1 MKTKSYFHVVCLIS
15 QISNSTSFISAF
27 LVCFLALNF
36 TLNLGCSKRA
46 SLYGTP
52 AQLETSTAKLEFS
65 SLQAGEV
72 ERRSFQITNHGDT
85 TASLKNWAQLESPFK
100 ILKPTEVASGVPL
113 CGGDLAARS
122 SCQVVVEFRP
132 ESIGNFNQE
141 FKAKFKSS
149 LATET
154 ALSLNVQGQGVPAPA
169 AVLTFEL
176 GDLWDFGS
184 QFVGSSQ
191 SKVITLQNTGNATAQ
206 ILTTS
211 FLNNPFS
218 FLGGSFPGTGGTC
231 TATLAP
237 TESCTFTVVFNPS
250 ISGNFASQFLVQYH
264 DTRQLQI
271 SSFDILGQGQ
281 NTLEATLGIS
291 EGSLLHFGYLDVG
304 QTRLLDVTLNNSGG
318 TDATS
323 ISASALSGPFQ
334 FLGGSFP
341 GTGGT
346 CAATLVAGNSC
357 ILKLVFSPTGAGFV
371 SDTLTLNYSHTFGF
385 RSLQLG
391 LDGTG
396 SSLLEARLD
405 FSLGALF
412 NFGSVD
418 VNTTQNTTLT
428 VTNNGDIEASFITPS
443 PMTGSL
449 SFLGGG
455 FPGTGG
461 SCASSLAAGAS
472 CTIHVSFAPLI
483 GGLVSKTL
491 SMQYFNG
498 TQAATSSI
506 VFTGTAIPKGIL
518 DTSFGTNGLTQL
530 QIDVLQTVKSL
541 EIQSDQKIVL
551 ASEISN
557 GSHADFALI
566 RLNTNGSLDTTFGSS
581 GLTRSDLGS
590 SSDDKLNSSTKQ
602 SDGKILLSGQSNN
615 GIALARYNANGTLDT
630 SFNSNGL
637 ISGVNGLLISLTNTS
652 ETGYCAAVSSAG
664 HITLVGELA
673 SGNNNSFA
681 AQFTSGGAARL
692 LTFGLLGYRTY
703 DFGSGAD
710 DGLKTARSDSADR
723 IVVSGYRIASGAK
736 RAVIARTQ
744 LAGNLDSSFGSN
756 GVATADLSGTGHN
769 NELFDFAFQS
779 DGKIVAVGITN
790 NASNNQDV
798 VAIRL
803 NTNGSFDTSFG
814 SSGIVRLDL
823 GSNVDTATSVAI
835 DANGKILVAG
845 NTQYNGNLAPALIRL
860 NSNGARDISFGN
872 NGVFLQPFSGKD
884 AYIYNVK
891 IQSDGKILTAGRV
904 EFEALVMRHLP

>member
-1 MKTKSYFHVVCLIS
+1 MKTKSYFHVVCLVSIPPT
-15 QISNSTSFISAF
+15 STSFMAI
-27 LVCFLALNF
+27 LFLALLAFNSA
-36 TLNLGCSKRA
+36 CSKRA
-46 SLYGTP
+46 SFNGTP
-52 AQLETSTAKLEFS
+52 AQLEVSTNKLEFS

-72 ERRSFQITNHGDT
+72 ERRTFQITNKGDT
-85 TASLKNWAQLESPFK
+85 TASLKNWAQLENPFK

-113 CGGDLAARS
+113 CGGDLAAHS
-122 SCQVVVEFRP
+122 SCHVVVEFRP
-132 ESIGNFNQE
+132 ESIGSFTQE
-141 FKAKFKSS
+141 FSAKFKSS

-154 ALSLNVQGQGVPAPA
+154 ALSLNVKGQGIPAPA
-169 AVLTFEL
+169 AVLTFDS
-176 GDLWDFGS
+176 GDLWDFGN

-191 SKVITLQNTGNATAQ
+191 SKVISIHNTGTASAQ

-218 FLGGSFPGTGGTC
+218 YLGGNFPGTGGTC
-231 TATLAP
+231 SNTLTAGQ
-237 TESCTFTVVFNPS
+237 SCTFAVVFNPS
-250 ISGNFASQFLVQYH
+250 ITGNFASQFLVQYH
-264 DTRQLQI
+264 DSRQLQI

-281 NTLEATLGIS
+281 NTLEATLGIT

-304 QTRLLDVTLNNSGG
+304 QTRVLSVTLNNSGG

-323 ISASALSGPFQ
+323 ISASSLSGAFQ
-334 FLGGSFP
+334 FVGGNYP

-346 CAATLVAGNSC
+346 CSATLAAGDSC
-357 ILKLVFSPTGAGFV
+357 VLRLVFSPTVSGFV
-371 SDTLTLNYSHTFGF
+371 SDSLTLNYTHTFGF

-396 SSLLEARLD
+396 SSLLEAQLD
-405 FSLGALF
+405 FSLGSLF

-418 VNTTQNTTLT
+418 VNTIQNTTLT
-428 VTNNGDIEASFITPS
+428 VTNTGDIEASFITPS
-443 PMTGSL
+443 PLSGSL
-449 SFLGGG
+449 SFLGNS

-461 SCASSLAAGAS
+461 TCGSTLAAGQS
-472 CTIHVSFAPLI
+472 CIVLVSFAPLI

-498 TQAATSSI
+498 TQAATTSI

-530 QIDVLQTVKSL
+530 QIDVLQSVKSL

-557 GSHADFALI
+557 GTHSDFALI

-590 SSDDKLNSSTKQ
+590 ASDDKLNSSTQQ

-637 ISGVNGLLISLTNTS
+637 ISGVNGLLISLTNSS
-652 ETGYCAAVSSAG
+652 EAGYCAAVSSAG

-703 DFGSGAD
+703 DFGSGGD
-710 DGLKTARSDSADR
+710 DGLKTSRSDSADR
-723 IVVSGYRIASGAK
+723 IVVSGYRMASGTK
-736 RAVIARTQ
+736 RALIARTH

-803 NTNGSFDTSFG
+803 NSNGSFDSNFG
-814 SSGIVRLDL
+814 SGGIVRLDL
-823 GSNVDTATSVAI
+823 GSNVDSATSVAI
-835 DANGKILVAG
+835 DANGKILIAG
-845 NTQYNGNLAPALIRL
+845 NTQHNGNLAPAVIRL

-891 IQSDGKILTAGRV
+891 IQSDGKIITAGRV